1 MPEPLL
7 QVRDLTIQFHA
18 SPDPAVNKVSF
29 DLFAAETVGLVGES
43 GCGKTTLARALLG
56 LRSNCCCC
64 KTGSVRFL
72 GEDISEAN
80 SSQLQHIRG
89 NRLSLIAQEPELA
102 LNPVISIGK
111 QIEEVLVAHR
121 RCDRQTRRR
130 EVESILRAVGLSKPG
145 FYSAYPHQLS
155 GGQRQR
161 VVIAQALICNPAVLI
176 ADEPTSSVDTIAQLA
191 ILNLLRTLQQSLG
204 LSVLYITH
212 DPDLLLGFAS
222 RLLVMHAGQIVE
234 QGSFVEVYRNPRH
247 PYTKELLASIP
258 PWPVCSYAG

>member
-1 MPEPLL
+1 MPELLL
-7 QVRDLTIQFHA
+7 QVRDLTIQFHP
-18 SPDPAVNKVSF
+18 SPDATVKNVSF
-29 DLFAAETVGLVGES
+29 NLFAAETVGLVGES

-56 LRSNCCCC
+56 LLSNRCSC

-72 GEDISEAN
+72 GEDLAKAN
-80 SSQLQHIRG
+80 SSRLQHIRG

-111 QIEEVLVAHR
+111 QIEGVLVAHR

-130 EVESILRAVGLSKPG
+130 EVESILHAVGLSEPG
-145 FYSAYPHQLS
+145 FYSAFPHQLS

-176 ADEPTSSVDTIAQLA
+176 ADEPTSSIDAITESA
-191 ILNLLRTLQQSLG
+191 ILSLLRTMQQRLR

-212 DPDLLLGFAS
+212 DLDLLRGFAT

-234 QGSFVEVYRNPRH
+234 QGPFAEVYRSPCH
-247 PYTKELLASIP
+247 HYTKELLSSIP
-258 PWPVCSYAG
+258 AWPVCSHAG